1 MRLQI
6 VLAMCIAASPAFG
19 APPQSVDTVG
29 DVGVTSSLAL
39 DAAGNPVVSYSDTTN
54 QNLKVLHCN
63 DPNCAGGDES
73 IESPDT
79 AGFVG
84 LYTSLALDADGNP
97 VISYLDNTNGDL
109 KVMHCNDPNC
119 AGGDESIA
127 SPDTVGNV
135 GYYTS
140 LELDAAGNPVVSY
153 YDQTN
158 GNLKLLHCYT
168 PTCATG
174 GTIERV
180 DVIGVVGTHNSL
192 ALDALG
198 LPVISYHDVT
208 NGDLKVV
215 HCDIASCADGQ
226 ISYSLD
232 TTGIVGE
239 YTSLVLD
246 ASGNPVVSYLD
257 RTNGDLKL
265 LHCYTPDCATGGT
278 VERAAVPGTVG
289 LWTSLALDAAGK
301 PVISYLD
308 ATNSALKVVHC
319 DIASCAD
326 GQISVT
332 VDNAGDVGS
341 YSSLALDAAGNP
353 VISYYDGTLD
363 VDGDLKLVHC
373 GNPTCATSRMTLIE
387 PVIAPAGTNG
397 WYDADAAIVVSVPDP
412 GVVETRCVLDPT
424 IAPSTFDDLPASCD
438 FLGTGAA
445 VTADGEHTL
454 YAASMDSLGT
464 KEIPVSISFRIDQSD
479 PLVAYSGNA
488 GTYSLGQQV
497 SIDCAATDAVS
508 GIASA
513 NCADIVASAASLGP
527 GVHSFNASATD
538 NAGNT
543 GTGSVSF
550 TVEVTPVDLCQMTLQ
565 FAQGSARY
573 QNSTPSRQQAFRQV
587 VGALCA
593 NTLTPIVPG
602 IPAARKRA
610 LIAAYKIELA
620 LLVAGSW
627 LTRPQA
633 ESLGALASEL

>member
-1 MRLQI
+1 MGGDESIHRPDTAGI
-6 VLAMCIAASPAFG
+6 VGLY
-19 APPQSVDTVG
+19 
-29 DVGVTSSLAL
+29 TSLML
-39 DAAGNPVVSYSDTTN
+39 DAAGNPVVSHYDWSN
-54 QNLKVLHCN
+54 GNLKLLHCN
-63 DPNCAGGDES
+63 DPYLRRRRERS

-79 AGFVG
+79 GV
-84 LYTSLALDADGNP
+84 YDHHTSL
-97 VISYLDNTNGDL
+97 I
-109 KVMHCNDPNC
+109 
-119 AGGDESIA
+119 
-127 SPDTVGNV
+127 
-135 GYYTS
+135 
-140 LELDAAGNPVVSY
+140 LDAAGNPVV
-153 YDQTN
+153 
-158 GNLKLLHCYT
+158 
-168 PTCATG
+168 
-174 GTIERV
+174 
-180 DVIGVVGTHNSL
+180 
-192 ALDALG
+192 
-198 LPVISYHDVT
+198 SYHDVT
-208 NGDLKVV
+208 NGDLKVLRCGNV
-215 HCDIASCADGQ
+215 TCSTGNTIARP
-226 ISYSLD
+226 D
-232 TTGIVGE
+232 TAGVVGV
-239 YTSLVLD
+239 TSSLVLD
-246 ASGNPVVSYLD
+246 PSGRPVVSYFD
-257 RTNGDLKL
+257 VTNGDLKV

-397 WYDADAAIVVSVPDP
+397 WYDADASIVVSVPDP
-412 GVVETRCVLDPT
+412 GVVETRCVLDPA

-445 VTADGEHTL
+445 VSADGEHTL

>member
-1 MRLQI
+1 
-6 VLAMCIAASPAFG
+6 
-19 APPQSVDTVG
+19 
-29 DVGVTSSLAL
+29 VTSSIAL
-39 DAAGNPVVSYSDTTN
+39 DAAGNPVVSYRDTTN

-97 VISYLDNTNGDL
+97 VISYLDNTNLDL

-135 GYYTS
+135 GYSTS
-140 LELDAAGNPVVSY
+140 LKLDADGNPVVAY
-153 YDQTN
+153 HDQSN
-158 GNLKLLHCYT
+158 GYLKLLHCYT

-180 DVIGVVGTHNSL
+180 AGVGTHPSL

-198 LPVISYHDVT
+198 RPVISYHDGT

-226 ISYSLD
+226 ISYSPD
-232 TTGIVGE
+232 TTGNVGE

-246 ASGNPVVSYLD
+246 ASGNPVVSYFD

-265 LHCYTPDCATGGT
+265 VHCFTPTCATGGS
-278 VERAAVPGTVG
+278 VERVASSGTVG
-289 LWTSLALDAAGK
+289 LWSSLALDATGK

-363 VDGDLKLVHC
+363 VDGDLKVVHC

-424 IAPSTFDDLPASCD
+424 IAPATFDDLPAGCD
-438 FLGTGAA
+438 FLDTGAA

-497 SIDCAATDAVS
+497 NIDCAATDAVS

-513 NCADIVASAASLGP
+513 NCTDIVASAASLGP
-527 GVHSFNASATD
+527 GVHSFNGSATD